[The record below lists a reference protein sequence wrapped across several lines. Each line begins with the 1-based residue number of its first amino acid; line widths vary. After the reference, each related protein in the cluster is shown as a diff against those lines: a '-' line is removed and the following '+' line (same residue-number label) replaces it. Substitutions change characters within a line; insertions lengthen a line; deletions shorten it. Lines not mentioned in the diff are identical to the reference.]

1 MTEIERYKNFEG
13 LIEDVELT
21 KLQQSRILIAGCG
34 AGGPV
39 ALHLARIGVGTK
51 NFGKITLADPDK
63 VEWRNIGRPPYL
75 FSDAQE
81 GTAKVYALESILKKI
96 NPEVNLGTIGEG
108 ITLGNVDRLVVNSD
122 VVVEMV
128 DVSQP
133 QITFALHRAC
143 GTHRKPL
150 VTGLDLGDNII
161 MYVFDYRAENSATYV
176 KFLGLPEDLRQ
187 EDFASF
193 NPLAI
198 AAQFIIGKQE
208 KTFVGREEALSY
220 YGDGFFVSEDNIKA
234 VFEKLPRDKATIN
247 MIESILGGQLEHIA
261 QSDIASQLLGTAQA
275 LVIKQLILGNPV
287 KSAPSPIR
295 IYLSEIVSV

>member
-75 FSDAQE
+75 FADAQE
-81 GTAKVYALESILKKI
+81 GTAKIYALGSIVKNI
-96 NPEVNLGTIGEG
+96 NPEVNLSKVEEG
-108 ITLGNVDRLVVNSD
+108 ITLGNVDRLVIDSD
-122 VVVEMV
+122 VVIEMV
-128 DVSQP
+128 DISQP
-133 QITFALHRAC
+133 QITFALHQAC
-143 GTHRKPL
+143 EKHRKPL

-161 MYVFDYRAENSATYV
+161 MYVFNYHEKDITSYTQ
-176 KFLGLPEDLRQ
+176 FLGLPPDITS
-187 EDFASF
+187 EDFDNF

-208 KTFVGREEALSY
+208 CTFATKDDALSF
-220 YGDGFFVSEDNIKA
+220 YGDSFFASEANINDVFKA
-234 VFEKLPRDKATIN
+234 LPHDIRTIN
-247 MIESILGGQLEHIA
+247 MIQNILNGQIEHIA

-275 LVIKQLILGNPV
+275 LAVKEIILGNPV
-287 KSAPSPIR
+287 KTSPKPIR
-295 IYLSEIVSV
+295 IYLTEMVSA